1 MPLLTLKISHPE
13 GATLVPT
20 LAEAVTDLT
29 ASVLRKKRDLTAV
42 VVDVVPPDRWT
53 IGGRTLA
60 DQGLASFALEIR
72 VTAGTNSEA
81 EKAAYVEAVFD
92 AMRRCLGPLHEA
104 SYVVVQDVPAEA
116 WGFGG
121 RTQAARYAA
130 PAAAA

>member
-1 MPLLTLKISHPE
+1 MPLLTLKVSHSE
-13 GATLVPT
+13 GPALVRP

-42 VVDVVPPDRWT
+42 VADVVPPDQWT

-60 DQGLASFALEIR
+60 EQGVASFALEIR
-72 VTAGTNSEA
+72 VTAGTNPDA

-92 AMRRCLGPLHEA
+92 LMRRRLGPLHDA
-104 SYVVVQDVPAEA
+104 SYVIVQDVPAEA